1 MKRKALLFFT
11 IIVSVLSFFSFTTQS
26 QGASKKVYVIPLENE
41 VGKGMYK
48 FLNRGLHEAEKAEAD
63 LIVIKMDTPGGAVD
77 SAIDIGK
84 RFSNEKI
91 PIVTFVD
98 NEALSA
104 GSYIALNTDGI
115 YMTKSAVM
123 GAAAPITM
131 DGNTAGKKAQSRW
144 NAAMESAANSYGVDS
159 KYALAMADESVNVP
173 EYGAGEDKLLTLTA
187 KNALEVGYSK
197 GTEENLDSLL
207 QKLGYSDASITT
219 VDESVSEKIA
229 RFVTNPIVVPI
240 LLSIGSLALIIELF
254 TPTFGLAGFVGIL
267 SLLLFFFGHMIAGFA
282 GIETIVLFIIGLVL
296 LFLEVFLPGGIIGI
310 IGLGAIF
317 TSFFMATTSYMLMAI
332 SIAIAAVVAIGG
344 AFILMKFFKRRLNGF
359 RKLVLSDSTST
370 EKGYISSRDRKDLI
384 GQQGITTT
392 PLRPSGTVLLNEEY
406 LDVVTEGGY
415 VGSDIKVK
423 IIKVEGSRI
432 VVRPIKEEIEEE

>member
-1 MKRKALLFFT
+1 LKRKALLFFT
-11 IIVSVLSFFSFTTQS
+11 IIVSVLSFFSFTSQS

-104 GSYIALNTDGI
+104 GAYIALNTDEI

-240 LLSIGSLALIIELF
+240 LLSIGSLTLIIELF
-254 TPTFGLAGFVGIL
+254 TPTFGLSGFVGIL

-296 LFLEVFLPGGIIGI
+296 LFWFRRNIYKFFYGYNKLHAYGYFNCDCCYCSNWGGIYI
-310 IGLGAIF
+310 
-317 TSFFMATTSYMLMAI
+317 
-332 SIAIAAVVAIGG
+332 
-344 AFILMKFFKRRLNGF
+344 NE
-359 RKLVLSDSTST
+359 VL
-370 EKGYISSRDRKDLI
+370 
-384 GQQGITTT
+384 
-392 PLRPSGTVLLNEEY
+392 
-406 LDVVTEGGY
+406 
-415 VGSDIKVK
+415 
-423 IIKVEGSRI
+423 
-432 VVRPIKEEIEEE
+432 